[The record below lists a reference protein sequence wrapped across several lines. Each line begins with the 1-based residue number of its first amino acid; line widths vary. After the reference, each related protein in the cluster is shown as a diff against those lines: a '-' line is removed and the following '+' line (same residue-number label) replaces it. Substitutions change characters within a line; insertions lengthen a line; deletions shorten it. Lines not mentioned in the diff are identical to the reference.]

1 MSRPAVRTS
10 LVLILTLAAGPAF
23 ADAKPVAP
31 AADAK
36 PDAAVI
42 DFLADWQ
49 DDSGQWLDPMMFARI
64 DPAKIKAEDDKRRG
78 KTPLPAPVSRPA
90 PAAASGAVKAAR

>member
-1 MSRPAVRTS
+1 MSRPAVRPG
-10 LVLILTLAAGPAF
+10 LVLLFALTIGPAF
-23 ADAKPVAP
+23 AADKPAAP
-31 AADAK
+31 AAS
-36 PDAAVI
+36 PDQGVV

-49 DDSGQWLDPMMFARI
+49 DDSGQWVDPMMFARI